1 MSNWYIIPSD
11 KDLMHHGVKNMK
23 WGHRKGSVY
32 QSGQNTNTASKSGSV
47 ARDNNNTIIGVKGQ
61 VARLLRFNKITDKQ
75 INDTAKDWHKL
86 SKLERSILLNLFKSN
101 NPKAYRKLVT
111 AIMNYNK
118 KLVKR

>member
-1 MSNWYIIPSD
+1 MSTWYIIPSD
-11 KDLMHHGVKNMK
+11 SDVMHYGVKY
-23 WGHRKGSVY
+23 R
-32 QSGQNTNTASKSGSV
+32 SGRRPGFGKASSTNTASKSGSV
-47 ARDNNNTIIGVKGQ
+47 ARDNSNTVTGVKGQ

-86 SKLERSILLNLFKSN
+86 SKSERSILLNLFKTN